1 MLGPFAFGGSRG
13 RCLGGMRLL
22 GVGSASNEVSARFLK
37 EPSAA
42 GVDARARLLCKNA
55 FWLCPMIRR

>member
-1 MLGPFAFGGSRG
+1 MLGGDAVAGA
-13 RCLGGMRLL
+13 
-22 GVGSASNEVSARFLK
+22 GSASNEVSAQFLN

-55 FWLCPMIRR
+55 FWLFPMIRC